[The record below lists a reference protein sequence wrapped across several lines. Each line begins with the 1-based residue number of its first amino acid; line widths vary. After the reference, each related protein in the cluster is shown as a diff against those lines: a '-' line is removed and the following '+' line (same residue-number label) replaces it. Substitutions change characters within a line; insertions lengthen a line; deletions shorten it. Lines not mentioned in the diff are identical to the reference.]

1 MTAQVSPNK
10 QVSPKKSKALDKDLK
25 FYREKLPEWT
35 EHEGK
40 YALIHGQRLVDFYSS
55 YDDAIKVGYSEFGL
69 KPFLVKRVNALEQV
83 QFVSRFAEPVLVE
96 G

>member
-1 MTAQVSPNK
+1 MTAQVSPTK
-10 QVSPKKSKALDKDLK
+10 QVSPKKNKALDKDLE

-40 YALIHGQRLVDFYSS
+40 YALIRNQRLVDFYSS
-55 YDDAIKVGYSEFGL
+55 YDDAIKIGYSEFGL
-69 KPFLVKRVNALEQV
+69 EPFLVKRVNTLEQV
-83 QFVSRFAEPVLVE
+83 QFISRFAEPRLVE